1 MRKVKEVDI
10 NGRNLTL
17 NELTVEE
24 VFNLFDGLGGSLL
37 GMMFDG
43 RLPMAV
49 VAKSSG
55 VTETELEKWHPA
67 DIDTLITEVETVN
80 PHCARFGKILAKTK
94 AEAEAGRDLKTSG
107 KPVGT

>member
-49 VAKSSG
+49 VAKSSEI
-55 VTETELEKWHPA
+55 TETELEKWHPA

-80 PHCARFGKILAKTK
+80 PHCARFSKNLAKAK
-94 AEAEAGRDLKTSG
+94 AEVKAGRDLKTSG
-107 KPVGT
+107 KPAGN